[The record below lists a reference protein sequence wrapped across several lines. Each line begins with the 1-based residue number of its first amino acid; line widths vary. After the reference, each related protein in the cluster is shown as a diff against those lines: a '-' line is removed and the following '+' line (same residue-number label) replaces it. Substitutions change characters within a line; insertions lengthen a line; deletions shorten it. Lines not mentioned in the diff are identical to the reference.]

1 MAAFWCASKNLRTF
15 VIIMDIDL
23 ILKYFPGL
31 SGRQV
36 EQLRVMCALYPE
48 WNARIN
54 VISRKDI
61 DNLVSAHIL
70 HSLAIAAF
78 LGPLEAGTTV
88 MDLGTG
94 GGFPGIPLAV
104 MYPDCKFHLVDRI
117 AKKLRV
123 AADVAEKAGL
133 GNVTFQ
139 HGDAGECHEKFDYVV
154 SRAVM
159 PLDGLVKIAA
169 RNIARDKR
177 PANRYA
183 NGLICLKGGDIEQE
197 SASVRYPVMEYMV
210 NEFFSEPCFDTK
222 KLIYVP
228 ICSK

>member
-31 SGRQV
+31 SDRQV

-61 DNLVSAHIL
+61 DNLVPAHIL

-94 GGFPGIPLAV
+94 GGFPGIPGR
-104 MYPDCKFHLVDRI
+104 D
-117 AKKLRV
+117 
-123 AADVAEKAGL
+123 
-133 GNVTFQ
+133 
-139 HGDAGECHEKFDYVV
+139 
-154 SRAVM
+154 
-159 PLDGLVKIAA
+159 AA
-169 RNIARDKR
+169 RRSRKDCR
-177 PANRYA
+177 PQHSPRQAPRQP
-183 NGLICLKGGDIEQE
+183 LCQRPDMPQ
-197 SASVRYPVMEYMV
+197 RRRH
-210 NEFFSEPCFDTK
+210 
-222 KLIYVP
+222 
-228 ICSK
+228 